1 MGKLWDKQMH
11 KIKTMHET
19 VANKIVEK
27 ALKTLHEPN
36 GQIQSL
42 WLNFSSS
49 AVTTDFNSKLTEEIN
64 IVLKQLQEQGYKII
78 DIKFSSAEQPVVS
91 GTILHILI
99 LLL

>member
-1 MGKLWDKQMH
+1 MGKLWDKQKN

-42 WLNFSSS
+42 WLNFSSLPAIS
-49 AVTTDFNSKLTEEIN
+49 DFNSKLTEELN

-78 DIKFSSAEQPVVS
+78 DIKFNINED
-91 GTILHILI
+91 GMLYILI
-99 LLL
+99 ILL